1 VVQLIFVAVC
11 VCLYLCVFLIDHDQ
25 SNVYSLLK
33 FPANQ
38 SSSSSLKRSWP
49 SKLIRKQ
56 QNRTRLFGYE
66 IPIFDSEIY
75 KNSQQFTAEE
85 WKLWLNETIPQIE
98 DVKMELSPV
107 PDESPTLQNMF
118 CPRWGYYNGTNH
130 PIFAILTTNRP
141 QLLNGTLYHL
151 LCEAGADPS
160 RVLIFPH
167 DNKEIDL
174 DEAREIT
181 NRYNLSL
188 VLHNEAA
195 SSTAQHKSGEWHQ
208 RASNHVF
215 GTLNQSYLV
224 FLEDDLQTSP
234 DVVTFFDGISKIMDF
249 DSSIFCA
256 SSWNGYG
263 YPATSGD
270 MYALRRGDYFV
281 GLGYMIS
288 RQHYEKKVYPILQDT
303 PGIDW
308 LAAHHKAMKDN
319 RLECIF
325 PEVSRVH
332 HVLESNLS
340 SLATTNWMQKDYFDN
355 MVLSNVFN
363 LSLDFG
369 EVALEPYDDYVEN
382 IIFKAPQ
389 IRDLSVLPYFRNM
402 TFTYYCASCKRSNLQ
417 AWNNIMMSILGP
429 HRTGIMDKPFIYGLY
444 RNTLA
449 IRLYTNYLWIVASD
463 SPYRGSLSDRY
474 AEVTSV
480 QKKAIDYQLFSG
492 TSIGAE
498 GLSCDEVC
506 AALNQPGVS
515 CREPV
520 LNVLNNCSMLKRFMK
535 TRRKG
540 ACTGECIVNREF
552 YFPAVRPLP
561 GVDRTYSC
569 TITYARYVNCREKPP
584 PGYRRLCY
592 CE

>member
-1 VVQLIFVAVC
+1 MQLIFVTV
-11 VCLYLCVFLIDHDQ
+11 CVFLYLHVFLINHEQ
-25 SNVYSLLK
+25 SNVYRLLR
-33 FPANQ
+33 FQANQ
-38 SSSSSLKRSWP
+38 SLPLQKWP
-49 SKLIRKQ
+49 TKLIHRQ

-98 DVKMELSPV
+98 DVKHEPSMPIELPK
-107 PDESPTLQNMF
+107 LQNML

-130 PIFAILTTNRP
+130 PIFAILTTGRTP
-141 QLLNGTLYHL
+141 LLNDTLYHL

-167 DNKEIDL
+167 DNKEV
-174 DEAREIT
+174 ESEEIKEIA
-181 NRYNLSL
+181 NRYNLAL
-188 VLHNEAA
+188 VLYNETST
-195 SSTAQHKSGEWHQ
+195 SSNTQQRSEELHQ
-208 RASNHVF
+208 RVSNHIFV
-215 GTLNQSYLV
+215 TLNQSYLV

-234 DVVTFFDGISKIMDF
+234 DVVAFFDGISKIMDS
-249 DSSIFCA
+249 DRSIFCA
-256 SSWNGYG
+256 SSWNSHG
-263 YPATSGD
+263 YPAVSSD

-288 RQHYEKKVYPILQDT
+288 RQQYETKVHPILQDT
-303 PGIDW
+303 PDIDW
-308 LAAHHKAMKDN
+308 LTAHHKAMKEN
-319 RLECIF
+319 HLECVF

-332 HVLESNLS
+332 HVLGPNYS
-340 SLATTNWMQKDYFDN
+340 SLVATNWMQKDYFDN
-355 MVLSNVFN
+355 MVLSSMFN
-363 LSLDFG
+363 NQSLDFG
-369 EVALEPYDDYVEN
+369 KVAREPYEDYVESL
-382 IIFKAPQ
+382 IFKAFQ
-389 IRDLSVLPYFRNM
+389 IRDLSILQYFRNM
-402 TFTYYCASCKRSNLQ
+402 IFTYYCASCKRSNLQ

-429 HRTGIMDKPFIYGLY
+429 HRTGAMDRPFIYGLY
-444 RNTLA
+444 RNTLV

-463 SPYRGSLSDRY
+463 SPYRESLSNRY
-474 AEVTSV
+474 AELAPD
-480 QKKAIDYQLFSG
+480 QKKSIDYQLFSG
-492 TSIGAE
+492 TYIGAE

-520 LNVLNNCSMLKRFMK
+520 LNILNNCSMLKRFMK

-540 ACTGECIVNREF
+540 TCSGECIVNREF

-561 GVDRTYSC
+561 GIDRTYSC
-569 TITYARYVNCREKPP
+569 TTTYARYVNCREKPP